1 MAWSS
6 CLLAGCFTHTRVRTC
21 QCCCLSSPHPLLL
34 PLWDSTAPNCL
45 NLRMIHIVCIHSYS
59 KRSSPSAPLSK
70 CSIAHHS
77 TSPAHK
83 PSSWELKTQTRVRV
97 SNRAG
102 WFTCLMCTVTCVHPL
117 QVAVCLTEQGCGEDR
132 STESLLQAQ
141 ESRSSGNVAGT
152 TVFFKVLCYKTAK
165 NFFVFVCL
173 SLLPVFLC
181 EKYYKPIIVQYYIA
195 DCVSWIPGLTLLDL
209 TNWIYRCTLFS
220 FIFISW
226 RLITLQH
233 CSGFYHTLT

>member
-1 MAWSS
+1 MACSS

-45 NLRMIHIVCIHSYS
+45 NLGMTHIVCIHSYS

-102 WFTCLMCTVTCVHPL
+102 WFTCLMCTVACVHPL

-141 ESRSSGNVAGT
+141 E
-152 TVFFKVLCYKTAK
+152 
-165 NFFVFVCL
+165 
-173 SLLPVFLC
+173 
-181 EKYYKPIIVQYYIA
+181 
-195 DCVSWIPGLTLLDL
+195 
-209 TNWIYRCTLFS
+209 
-220 FIFISW
+220 
-226 RLITLQH
+226 
-233 CSGFYHTLT
+233 